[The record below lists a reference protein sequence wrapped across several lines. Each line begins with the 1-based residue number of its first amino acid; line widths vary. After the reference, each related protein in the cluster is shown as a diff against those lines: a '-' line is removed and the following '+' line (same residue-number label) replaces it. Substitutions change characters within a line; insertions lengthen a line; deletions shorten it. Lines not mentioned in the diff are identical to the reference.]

1 MYFLL
6 ILNSFLTST
15 GQLLLKKSAMTT
27 HGIGIVEKIL
37 NLYFLS
43 GLAFYGI
50 STLLWIKILEYIDVS
65 IAYPVMALSY
75 IIVMLGAY
83 FIFGEQISFFKVL
96 GIIFIL
102 IGVFF
107 ITK

>member
-6 ILNSFLTST
+6 VLNSFLISI
-15 GQLLLKKSAMTT
+15 GQLLLKKSSILTQEMK
-27 HGIGIVEKIL
+27 ILDKIL
-37 NLYFLS
+37 NLYFIS
-43 GLAFYGI
+43 GLAFYGM

-65 IAYPVMALSY
+65 IAYPIMALSY

-83 FIFGEQISFFKVL
+83 FIFGEQINFFKVL
-96 GIIFIL
+96 GISFIL

>member
-6 ILNSFLTST
+6 ILNSFLISI
-15 GQLLLKKSAMTT
+15 GQLLLKKSALITQGVDVI
-27 HGIGIVEKIL
+27 HKII
-37 NLYFLS
+37 NLYFIS
-43 GLAFYGI
+43 GLFFYGI
-50 STLLWIKILEYIDVS
+50 STLLWIKILEKIEVS

-75 IIVMLGAY
+75 IIVMLVSY
-83 FIFGEQISFFKVL
+83 FIFGEQISFFKIL
-96 GIIFIL
+96 GILFIL